1 MLPTMEGTAVLSQ
14 LKRDSLTKSIPV
26 IVLSGLSQKNE
37 KKLRTAGAAAYFE
50 KSLLN
55 LDDDGSSLVS
65 AVRHVVAELAGADE
79 KLPERANAGL
89 CHAKRIG

>member
-1 MLPTMEGTAVLSQ
+1 
-14 LKRDSLTKSIPV
+14 V

-55 LDDDGSSLVS
+55 LNDDGSSLVN
-65 AVRHVVAELAGADE
+65 AVQNVLAELTGADE
-79 KLPERANAGL
+79 NLSKRVNAGVP
-89 CHAKRIG
+89 I